1 MRSAKSVAL
10 ENVDVECTACGV
22 TMTSSTGGGGT
33 IRYFRCP
40 KCQRWVSSMY
50 TEVFRAD
57 VKVRTRSASQVQP
70 TPTAAGGVK
79 ERLEAWLRSL
89 DAKNPYRVLGCDERD
104 SDEAIKERYRAL
116 ARKHHPDAGGDEA
129 TMRAINEAWAAIVQ
143 ERRGQQAS
151 PWAIQRAP
159 LASTIG

>member
-1 MRSAKSVAL
+1 MRTAKSVAL

-57 VKVRTRSASQVQP
+57 VKVRTRTPGQVQ
-70 TPTAAGGVK
+70 AVANGSGVK
-79 ERLEAWLRSL
+79 DRLEAWLKSL
-89 DAKNPYRVLGCDERD
+89 DAKNPYTVLGCSESD
-104 SDEAIKERYRAL
+104 SDEHIRERYRAL

-129 TMRAINEAWAAIVQ
+129 TMRALNEAWEAIVL
-143 ERRGQQAS
+143 ERRAQT
-151 PWAIQRAP
+151 PWAIRRAT
-159 LASTIG
+159 LAPSIG

>member
-10 ENVDVECTACGV
+10 ENVDVECTHCGV

-33 IRYFRCP
+33 IRYFQCP

-57 VKVRTRSASQVQP
+57 TKVRTRTAGQVQA
-70 TPTAAGGVK
+70 TAQGGVK
-79 ERLEAWLRSL
+79 ERLEAWLKSL
-89 DAKNPYRVLGCDERD
+89 DAKNPYTVLGCSEAD
-104 SDEAIKERYRAL
+104 SDELIRERYRAL

-129 TMRAINEAWAAIVQ
+129 TMRALNEAWEAIVI
-143 ERRGQQAS
+143 ERRAQT
-151 PWAIQRAP
+151 PWAIRRATLVP
-159 LASTIG
+159 SIG